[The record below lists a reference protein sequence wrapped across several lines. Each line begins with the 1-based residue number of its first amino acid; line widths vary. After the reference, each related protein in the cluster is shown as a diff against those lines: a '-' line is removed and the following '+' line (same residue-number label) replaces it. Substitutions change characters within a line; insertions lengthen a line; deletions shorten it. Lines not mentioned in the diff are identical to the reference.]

1 MIYMFIIL
9 GSLVFL
15 FIYHIY
21 LKLLP
26 NPVLYRVVY
35 FLPTKKPIGII
46 IKTSEKTR
54 FYYYN
59 EDLYNR
65 GDGLNLT
72 GLKRFLTTIK
82 QKAIT
87 NEIEFEKFE
96 SYFSDNFYISK
107 ITPIIVFYKYRIAN
121 DLLKTYQNN
130 ILNLES

>member
-9 GSLVFL
+9 GSLLFL

-35 FLPTKKPIGII
+35 FVPTKKPIGII
-46 IKTSEKTR
+46 VRTNEKTR

-59 EDLYNR
+59 EDLHSR
-65 GDGLNLT
+65 GNGLNLI

-82 QKAIT
+82 QKVIT

-96 SYFSDNFYISK
+96 SYFSDNFYVSE